1 MREKKNALTRISFN
15 TSRATR
21 LVVIFPLQTSLD
33 DEPFRE
39 RSALPLPRNHHRR
52 RRRSSLKLSLIIT
65 YT

>member
-39 RSALPLPRNHHRR
+39 RSALPLPRNHR